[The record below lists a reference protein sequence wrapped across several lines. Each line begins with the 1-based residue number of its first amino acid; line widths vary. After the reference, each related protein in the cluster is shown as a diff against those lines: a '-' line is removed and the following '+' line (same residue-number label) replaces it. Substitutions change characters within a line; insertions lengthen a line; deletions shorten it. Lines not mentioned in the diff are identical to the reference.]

1 MILMNI
7 SAGKTRDADIE
18 NGLVDTVR
26 EGAATAAA
34 KSLQSCLTLCDSI
47 DGSPPGSPI
56 PRILQARTKERVGQI
71 ERVALNTYI
80 TMCETASGKL
90 LYNTRSST

>member
-26 EGAATAAA
+26 EGVAAAAA
-34 KSLQSCLTLCDSI
+34 KSLQSCLTLCDPT
-47 DGSPPGSPI
+47 DGSPPGSLI
-56 PRILQARTKERVGQI
+56 PRILQARTL
-71 ERVALNTYI
+71 ERVAISFSN
-80 TMCETASGKL
+80 A
-90 LYNTRSST
+90 